1 MWDHARSGLQKFFSY
16 DLAQIRY
23 DGSWMQIG
31 DRVAN
36 RFVIER
42 EAGAGGMGT
51 VFHATDLQSGAPVAL
66 KILHRQGA
74 SDAERFARESA
85 VLAELSHPG
94 IVRYVAHG
102 VLPSGP
108 WLAMEWLEGE
118 TLSARLVRGR
128 LGIAETVLVARRV
141 ADALAVAHAR
151 GIVHRDIK
159 PSNLFLPGGE
169 LARTKLLDFGVARR
183 LGEKRDLTRTGAMV
197 GTIGYMAPE
206 QARGVAR
213 LDARADVFALGCV
226 LYECLTATPAFLG
239 ENLMA
244 VLAKILLEET
254 PKVRDLCPHAPRQ
267 LEDLIGRM
275 LSKEPALRPAD
286 AGELGG
292 ELAEM
297 VARLGA
303 ALDTADARAA
313 EGIAPRPSTR
323 QVKAVAE
330 EAPERSTLTGTE
342 QRVVCVVLVGSPAGA
357 MDDTLAGDGAASPAV
372 YDTNRLRAAV
382 EPFGARLEM
391 LANGAMVITLGS
403 TGAATDQ
410 AVRAARSA
418 LALRELLP
426 EAPIVLATGR
436 GVVQARLPLGQ
447 VIDRGVRALR
457 SATTGD
463 IRLDEVTAG
472 LLDARFDIGGDDAG
486 LHLRGMRDLAEP
498 PRTLLGKA
506 TACVG
511 RDRELAM
518 LEGIF
523 DECTSEPVARAALV
537 TGPAGSGKSR
547 VRHEFLRRL
556 AERGERV
563 EIFFG
568 HGDSL
573 SAGSPFGMIAPALR
587 RAAGISG
594 AEPLSGK
601 QHKLRARLARHLDG
615 KRLARACEFLGEMVG
630 IPAAGEPSEALRAAR
645 ADARLMGDA
654 MAAAWQDFLDAETQ
668 KQPVLLV
675 LEDLHWGDVPSV
687 HFIDGAL
694 RALSERPIMAVAL
707 ARPEVHQTFPELWQE
722 RNLQELRLAG
732 LTKKASEKLCKQILG
747 EGVAGETL
755 AQIVARADG
764 NPFYLEE
771 LIRAVAAGAQTLPD
785 SVLGM
790 VQARLDA
797 LGTEAKRVLRVA
809 SVFGQTFWRGAV
821 LALLGR
827 SENTAVAAE
836 WIDELVHRE
845 IVVARP
851 QAAFPGENEYSFR
864 HALLREAAYEMLTDA
879 DRALAHRLAGQWLEQ
894 AGERDPTVMAEHFD
908 RGGDPAGALR
918 WYRRGAAQALE
929 GNDLAAAIARAEKGV
944 ACGADGEALGELRL
958 VQAQA
963 HFWRGD
969 YATAAERATE
979 AAQQA
984 AAGTPLW
991 FHAVAEAAAAIGQ
1004 QGDYDHVEEW
1014 VKSAMTVTTVGD
1026 GSAAQFACLGRA
1038 AGYLVDGGR
1047 TKLASA
1053 VVRLVSELAGG
1064 TEKLDAPAAAL
1075 VHHAEAKLASTT
1087 GDQTGVLV
1095 GFENALRRFQEAG
1108 DARHACENGVN
1119 VGWAYSELGDF
1130 AAAEAALSE
1139 GLATAERIG
1148 LHSVA
1153 AGALHN
1159 LGPVLMYLGRTAD
1172 AREAELR
1179 AIEFFRRQGDRRLEG
1194 LSRAYLAL
1202 ILIAAGNFAE
1212 AERAAKIAAEVLEDV
1227 PPTRAVA
1234 LAALARA
1241 VLDQDRPAEALA
1253 HTSEALALPVI
1264 EERESLLRLVYAE
1277 SLDRLGERDEA
1288 REAIRLAQKRLL
1300 DRAAKIREPAWR
1312 DSFLHRLPENA
1323 RTLALAREWG
1333 VTEESGSAIM

>member
-1 MWDHARSGLQKFFSY
+1 
-16 DLAQIRY
+16 
-23 DGSWMQIG
+23 MQIG

-51 VFHATDLQSGAPVAL
+51 VFHATDLRSGGAVAL

-74 SDAERFARESA
+74 SEGERFAREAA

-102 VLPSGP
+102 LIAGGGP

-118 TLSARLVRGR
+118 TLSARLSRGR
-128 LGIAETVLVARRV
+128 LGIAETVMVAQRV
-141 ADALAVAHAR
+141 SDALAVAHGR

-183 LGEKRDLTRTGAMV
+183 LGEKRSLTQTGAMI

-213 LDARADVFALGCV
+213 IDARADVFALGCV
-226 LYECLTATPAFLG
+226 LFECLTATPAFLG
-239 ENLMA
+239 ENMMA

-267 LEDLIGRM
+267 IEDLIARM
-275 LSKEPALRPAD
+275 LAKEPAQRPAD
-286 AGELGG
+286 AGELTTELG
-292 ELAEM
+292 ELI
-297 VARLGA
+297 ARLGPAIDA
-303 ALDTADARAA
+303 ADTRAA
-313 EGIAPRPSTR
+313 EGLPPRMSTR
-323 QVKAVAE
+323 QVKAVAIHDK
-330 EAPERSTLTGTE
+330 AERSTLTGTE
-342 QRVVCVVLVGSPAGA
+342 QRVVCVVLVGSPANA
-357 MDDTLAGDGAASPAV
+357 MDDTLEGDGAATPEI
-372 YDTNRLRAAV
+372 YDTTRLRAAV
-382 EPFGARLEM
+382 EPFGAHLEV
-391 LANGAMVITLGS
+391 LANGAMVVTLGAS
-403 TGAATDQ
+403 GAATDQ

-418 LALRELLP
+418 LALRGLLP
-426 EAPIVLATGR
+426 NAPIVLATGR

-472 LLDARFDIGGDDAG
+472 LLDARFDIGGDDVG

-498 PRTLLGKA
+498 PRTLLGHA

-523 DECTSEPVARAALV
+523 DECLSEPVARAALV

-563 EIFFG
+563 EVFFG

-587 RAAGISG
+587 RAAGITG
-594 AEPLSGK
+594 AEPLAGK
-601 QHKLRARLARHLDG
+601 QQKLRARLARHLDE
-615 KRLARACEFLGEMVG
+615 KRLSRACEFLGEMVG
-630 IPAAGEPSEALRAAR
+630 VPAAGEPSEALRAAR

-694 RALSERPIMAVAL
+694 RALGERPIMALAL
-707 ARPEVHQTFPELWQE
+707 ARPEVHQTFPELWHE
-722 RNLQELRLAG
+722 RDVQELRLAG
-732 LTKKASEKLCKQILG
+732 LTKKASEKLVKQILG
-747 EGVAGETL
+747 DDVGAEKL

-797 LGTEAKRVLRVA
+797 LGSEAKRLLRAA
-809 SVFGQTFWRGAV
+809 SVFGQTFWRGGV

-836 WIDELVHRE
+836 WIEELVARE
-845 IVVARP
+845 IVIARP

-918 WYRRGAAQALE
+918 WYRKGAAQALE

-958 VQAQA
+958 LQAQA

-979 AAQQA
+979 GAQQA

-991 FHAVAEAAAAIGQ
+991 FQAVAEAAAAIGT

-1064 TEKLDAPAAAL
+1064 TDKLDAPAAAL
-1075 VHHAEAKLASTT
+1075 IHHAEAKLASTV
-1087 GDQTGVLV
+1087 GDQTGVLL

-1108 DARHACENGVN
+1108 DARHGCENGVN

-1139 GLATAERIG
+1139 GRATAERMG
-1148 LHSVA
+1148 LASIA

-1159 LGPVLMYLGRTAD
+1159 LGPVLMFLGRTAE
-1172 AREAELR
+1172 AREAELK
-1179 AIEFFRRQGDRRLEG
+1179 AIEFYRRQGDRRLEG

-1202 ILIAAGNFAE
+1202 ILIEAGNPAE
-1212 AERAAKIAAEVLEDV
+1212 AERAAKTAADVLEEV

-1241 VLDQDRPAEALA
+1241 VLEQGRPAEALA

-1288 REAIRLAQKRLL
+1288 REAIRLAQRRLL
-1300 DRAAKIREPAWR
+1300 ERASHIREPAWR

-1323 RTLALAREWG
+1323 RTLRLAREWG
-1333 VTEESGSAIM
+1333 VTEESGNAIM